1 MGLTAA
7 FGRRLMK
14 HLLILIL
21 LLSCRI
27 SEPIIFLHMA
37 RACTGPR
44 KARASGSEEQLCSR
58 QKVRRR
64 FQRLRSSHC
73 AGVEGVCFGGGWL
86 AWLSESLPV
95 FSSFV
100 FTAVKIKSDH
110 LESHMCDPQTS
121 NTGVHSLFLD

>member
-1 MGLTAA
+1 
-7 FGRRLMK
+7 MK

-27 SEPIIFLHMA
+27 AEPIIFLHMA

-44 KARASGSEEQLCSR
+44 KARASGSEEQPCSR
-58 QKVRRR
+58 QKVKRG
-64 FQRLRSSHC
+64 FQRLQSSHC
-73 AGVEGVCFGGGWL
+73 AGVEGVCLGAGWF
-86 AWLSESLPV
+86 AWLSESLLV

-100 FTAVKIKSDH
+100 STEVKIKSNH
-110 LESHMCDPQTS
+110 LEIHMCDPQTS